1 MKSVQDIRSLFDRLI
16 GEESLEKA
24 VFSRARDKTVKKA
37 VALPFAGAG
46 GLRYQIQRYTAD
58 NKVLHEN
65 LAPEE
70 TAAALTALSAEEFAQ
85 TDLFTTSGQG
95 SFLVSSKGQVHVTV
109 PLSAGVGNAPKVEA
123 AAHNRKKQYLLDPVR
138 HASFLSALGVS
149 DENGRLFDKKR
160 AKFRQINRFL
170 ELLDDVYDK
179 LPAGG
184 VLHVCDLCCGKSY
197 LTFAVYYYFTE
208 LKGREVS
215 MVGVDLKADVIAY
228 CGALADR
235 LGCKGLRFVSADI
248 NRFDSGEPVD
258 MVISLHACDVATD
271 MVLDFAVRKKR
282 ASFFLRPAVI
292 TK

>member
-1 MKSVQDIRSLFDRLI
+1 MKSVQDIRALFDRLI
-16 GEESLEKA
+16 GEERLEKA
-24 VFSRARDKTVKKA
+24 VFSRARGKTVKKA

-65 LAPEE
+65 LTPAE
-70 TAAALTALSAEEFAQ
+70 TAAALTVLSSGEFAQ

-109 PLSAGVGNAPKVEA
+109 PLSAGAGNAPKAEA
-123 AAHNRKKQYLLDPVR
+123 AAHDRKKQYLLDPVR

-179 LPAGG
+179 LPAEG

-197 LTFAVYYYFTE
+197 LTFAVYYYLTE
-208 LKGREVS
+208 LKGRAVS
-215 MVGVDLKADVIAY
+215 MVGVDLKADVSPIAARWLTASAVKA
-228 CGALADR
+228 CVLSRPTSTALTA
-235 LGCKGLRFVSADI
+235 
-248 NRFDSGEPVD
+248 
-258 MVISLHACDVATD
+258 
-271 MVLDFAVRKKR
+271 
-282 ASFFLRPAVI
+282 ASRSI
-292 TK
+292 W